1 MIQDD
6 VMNKETRN
14 ENVSCYGGQ
23 ADKIPFRKR
32 YDHDFFFKKKHRK
45 AISARMEIYKKKIAK
60 YKKIISR
67 VN

>member
-23 ADKIPFRKR
+23 ADKIPFRKL
-32 YDHDFFFKKKHRK
+32 YDHRK
-45 AISARMEIYKKKIAK
+45 AISTKKKNKARI
-60 YKKIISR
+60 
-67 VN
+67 

>member
-14 ENVSCYGGQ
+14 ENVSCFGGQ

-32 YDHDFFFKKKHRK
+32 YDQRM
-45 AISARMEIYKKKIAK
+45 AISTE
-60 YKKIISR
+60 
-67 VN
+67 

>member
-14 ENVSCYGGQ
+14 ENVSCFGGQ

-32 YDHDFFFKKKHRK
+32 YDQRNGYFNRK
-45 AISARMEIYKKKIAK
+45 TRRGMEIEKSAKVKK
-60 YKKIISR
+60 
-67 VN
+67 NNQ

>member
-23 ADKIPFRKR
+23 ADNIPFRKW
-32 YDHDFFFKKKHRK
+32 YDHDTSKQRNGISTKKRK
-45 AISARMEIYKKKIAK
+45 DLD
-60 YKKIISR
+60 II
-67 VN
+67 

>member
-23 ADKIPFRKR
+23 ADNIPFLKW
-32 YDHDFFFKKKHRK
+32 YDHDTSNEMLFQQRRGRGNLKSQK
-45 AISARMEIYKKKIAK
+45 
-60 YKKIISR
+60 
-67 VN
+67 